1 MNNKV
6 EEGKTDLEN
15 KPSLEATDIVGAVFA
30 HSGLDSFPFNT
41 IFLNGFFQKAK
52 ESRRYSELLKEF
64 LPSPLDVDN
73 LYSHGVGLILTRLV
87 WEGSLKWVAINEMK
101 NLGQIKMSEK
111 ARKEKIENVLKL
123 NPSKKTQ
130 KLLKELGVKFKE
142 EVEKLYPKEK
152 K

>member
-1 MNNKV
+1 
-6 EEGKTDLEN
+6 
-15 KPSLEATDIVGAVFA
+15 
-30 HSGLDSFPFNT
+30 
-41 IFLNGFFQKAK
+41 
-52 ESRRYSELLKEF
+52 LLKEF